1 MKDNQ
6 KVLLSFIVGAAAGVA
21 AGMLLAPYSGQDSR
35 RRIADKASTLTN
47 DLSGQLGGSI
57 DKLNE
62 LKNSV
67 VASIN
72 ELAGKALDKGTKV
85 AEFGAEKVREAA
97 DKGADFGNRA
107 KV

>member
-21 AGMLLAPYSGQDSR
+21 AGMLLAPYSGKDSR
-35 RRIADKASTLTN
+35 KKIADKATNLSN
-47 DLSGQLGGSI
+47 DLSGQLGVSL

-72 ELAGKALDKGTKV
+72 ELAGKAVDK
-85 AEFGAEKVREAA
+85 
-97 DKGADFGNRA
+97 
-107 KV
+107 